1 MNHATRSYPW
11 GSLSTERAFPLRG
24 EELAEQLTASARGNS
39 GVDLWVVE
47 RGAISQQ
54 IPDRTGG
61 SGLLIEGP
69 IDDSRNPRPDHS
81 PCTHCTGLEGDDKG
95 GIVEAPPS
103 GHLGGIAHGHELGVP
118 EWILIDFATIV
129 TAPDHRS
136 VAVDD
141 NGTDGNVVMLAG
153 QGRLG
158 EGECHPLLKLQVP
171 AEAELRALLRRSLL
185 R

>member
-1 MNHATRSYPW
+1 M
-11 GSLSTERAFPLRG
+11 
-24 EELAEQLTASARGNS
+24 
-39 GVDLWVVE
+39 VE
-47 RGAISQQ
+47 GGAISQQ

-61 SGLLIEGP
+61 SGLLIEGS
-69 IDDSRNPRPDHS
+69 IDDSHNPRTDNS
-81 PCTHCTGLEGDDKG
+81 PRTHCTGFEGDDKG

-103 GHLGGIAHGHELGVP
+103 GHLGGIAQGHELGMA
-118 EWILIDFATIV
+118 EWILIDLATIV

-136 VAVDD
+136 AAIDD

-158 EGECHPLLKLQVP
+158 EGEGHPLLELQVP
-171 AEAELRALLRRSLL
+171 TEAELRTLLRRSLL

>member
-1 MNHATRSYPW
+1 MVQ
-11 GSLSTERAFPLRG
+11 G
-24 EELAEQLTASARGNS
+24 
-39 GVDLWVVE
+39 
-47 RGAISQQ
+47 GAISQQ

-61 SGLLIEGP
+61 SGLLVEGS
-69 IDDSRNPRPDHS
+69 IHDSRNPRPDHS
-81 PCTHCTGLEGDDKG
+81 PSTHCAGLEGDDKG
-95 GIVEAPPS
+95 GVVEAPPS
-103 GHLGGIAHGHELGVP
+103 GHLGGIAQCHELGMT
-118 EWILIDFATIV
+118 ERILIDFATIV

-136 VAVDD
+136 AAVDD

-171 AEAELRALLRRSLL
+171 AEAELRALLRRSFL